1 MRISA
6 IAPVGSSTAAPV
18 DPVRWHDDSGRIRRV
33 EAHQA
38 ERARKFQDVIER
50 LQEQPHR
57 RRTRV
62 MEVVSAPGIRSGPVH
77 VDRDYY
83 AANQ

>member
-6 IAPVGSSTAAPV
+6 IAPVGSTTAAPV
-18 DPVRWHDDSGRIRRV
+18 DPIRWHESSRRV
-33 EAHQA
+33 RSVEAQGA

-62 MEVVSAPGIRSGPVH
+62 MEVVSAPGVRPGPIY
-77 VDRDYY
+77 VDREF
-83 AANQ
+83 